1 MTPDEI
7 ATRLRARAER
17 HDGQPRWWVE
27 SATDE
32 PEAAIAAAARE
43 LGLVMTRRMYQL
55 RRELPLERDLVAS
68 IPTIPIRSFRPGQ
81 DDGPW
86 LAVNNA
92 AFRWHPDQ
100 GGWTETQLEQRMA
113 EPWFDPA
120 GFLITQSDGHIAGF
134 CWTKVHP
141 TDPPIGEIYV
151 IGADP
156 THQGHGL
163 GAALTVAGLEWL
175 WSHRHTPVA
184 MLYVESTNSGALRLY
199 DRLGFTRDHTDI
211 CFELRSNNSAEQA
224 R

>member
-1 MTPDEI
+1 MT
-7 ATRLRARAER
+7 LRA
-17 HDGQPRWWVE
+17 
-27 SATDE
+27 
-32 PEAAIAAAARE
+32 
-43 LGLVMTRRMYQL
+43 
-55 RRELPLERDLVAS
+55 
-68 IPTIPIRSFRPGQ
+68 
-81 DDGPW
+81 
-86 LAVNNA
+86 
-92 AFRWHPDQ
+92 
-100 GGWTETQLEQRMA
+100 RMA

-175 WSHRHTPVA
+175 WSHRHTP
-184 MLYVESTNSGALRLY
+184 Y
-199 DRLGFTRDHTDI
+199 DQLGFTRDHTDI
-211 CFELRSNNSAEQA
+211 CFELRSNNSVEQA